1 MATVTTQLT
10 LVSST
15 STSATVN
22 LEVSDTLN
30 TTNPVAGVSRVTV
43 LHTGAGTDII
53 AASGTDT
60 LYTYLRNMDPTNIV
74 DVRTAAGVVIAKLG
88 PHEAMWLP
96 VYSATGLELLANTA
110 SCVVEYAYWKKS

>member
-1 MATVTTQLT
+1 MATVKTQLT

-22 LEVSDTLN
+22 LEVSDTLD
-30 TTNPVAGVSRVTV
+30 TTNPVAGVSRATVSHTTETV
-43 LHTGAGTDII
+43 LI
-53 AASGTDT
+53 AASTDGT

-74 DVRTAAGVVIAKLG
+74 DVKTDGAVTFAKLG

-96 VYSATGLELLANTA
+96 INGGAGLELQANTA
-110 SCVVEYAYWKKS
+110 ACVVEYAYWKKS

>member
-22 LEVSDTLN
+22 LEVSDTLS

-43 LHTGAGTDII
+43 STGSATNIHD
-53 AASGTDT
+53 ASGTDI

-74 DVRTAAGVVIAKLG
+74 DVKTDAAVVIAKLG

-96 VYSATGLELLANTA
+96 VYSATGLELQANTA

>member
-15 STSATVN
+15 STSATIN
-22 LEVSDTLN
+22 LEVGDTLN

-43 LHTGAGTDII
+43 LHTGETVIH
-53 AASGTDT
+53 AASGTDV
-60 LYTYLRNMDPTNIV
+60 LYTYLRNMDPINIV
-74 DVRTAAGVVIAKLG
+74 DVKTDAGVVIAKLG

-96 VYSATGLELLANTA
+96 IYSGTGLELQANTA

>member
-15 STSATVN
+15 STSATIN

-43 LHTGAGTDII
+43 LHTSETVIHAAGGTDV
-53 AASGTDT
+53 

-74 DVRTAAGVVIAKLG
+74 DVKTDGAVTIAKLG

-96 VYSATGLELLANTA
+96 VYSVTGLELKANTA